1 MVNDPDKV
9 QRVPGRQLIF
19 ATAGHVDHGKT
30 SLIKQLT
37 GVQTDTLAE
46 EQQRGLTINP
56 GFAYYHGK
64 DPDDEHSHI
73 TLGFVDVP
81 GHADFIHNML
91 AGVGTV
97 EQALLVVACDDGI
110 MPQTREHVAIL
121 RLLGIRRITVALSK
135 IDRCSTDRVQQVQQ
149 ELESSL
155 LSPFSDTAYFPVS
168 SLSGEG
174 IPALND
180 HLIAEGL
187 RKPATDQPGYSQG
200 TRFLIDRAFTV
211 KGIGTVVTGALR
223 AGRLTLEDRLTL
235 TSNGDQVRVRGLRLD
250 NKQLEFA
257 HSGQRAAVNITAN
270 QEDIERGDWL
280 AETENIAA
288 VYRIDSLVELLD
300 TSTELNPNTQYHLHL
315 GASHHIVTIRRL
327 NQEKD
332 FYQIRCHEAMHAHH
346 GDRFVIRDPA
356 ARDTIGGGQVLDIFV
371 PRKGRTDDRRI
382 QQLDSRSGSFETALP
397 RLLSIAQ
404 EGVDL
409 EQFKINYNLTA
420 AAVQQ
425 LIDSAH
431 SNAVKISGYKS
442 NDFPWLLHEKFFAQ
456 HRDTI
461 IQCIREYHQQN
472 PHQQGIS
479 EANLSKQIK
488 FPGSHM
494 LLGGIVQQLV
504 ESGDLRRSGTLL
516 HLPDHA
522 ASLSSEEKEFLEKIH
537 PLLQKHGKLPPRTR
551 ELAEMTNIPLK
562 PLERILKQC
571 TQSGMLI
578 RVAPNRHYLPETIA
592 ELAEFTEKLAASADP
607 DTGFSVIQ
615 FRDASGIGR
624 NLCIDILEYFDRVG
638 FTRRDENTRF
648 LRTAKENIFG

>member
-1 MVNDPDKV
+1 MVNEPDKE
-9 QRVPGRQLIF
+9 QFESGRQLIF

-37 GVQTDTLAE
+37 GVQTDTLVE

-64 DPDDEHSHI
+64 DPDDGHSQI

-135 IDRCSTDRVQQVQQ
+135 IDRCSSDRIQQVQQ

-174 IPALND
+174 VPALND
-180 HLIAEGL
+180 HLIAEAL
-187 RKPATDQPGYSQG
+187 RKPVTGQPGHSRG

-223 AGRLTLEDRLTL
+223 SGSLTLENRLTL
-235 TSNGDQVRVRGLRLD
+235 TSNGEQVRVRGLRLD
-250 NKQLEFA
+250 NKQLDSA
-257 HSGQRAAVNITAN
+257 HSGQRAAVNITASH
-270 QEDIERGDWL
+270 EDIKRGDWL
-280 AETENIAA
+280 AETDNVAPA
-288 VYRIDSLVELLD
+288 YRIDSQVELLN

-315 GASHHIVTIRRL
+315 GASHHIVSIRRL

-356 ARDTIGGGQVLDIFV
+356 ARATIGGGQVLDIFV
-371 PRKGRTDDRRI
+371 PRKGRTDDKRI
-382 QQLDSRSGSFETALP
+382 QQLESRLGSFETALP
-397 RLLSIAQ
+397 KLLGIAQ

-420 AAVQQ
+420 AAVEQ
-425 LIDSAH
+425 LIDNEN

-442 NDFPWLLHEKFFAQ
+442 NNFPWLLHEQFFAQ
-456 HRDTI
+456 HRDSI
-461 IQCIREYHQQN
+461 ILCISEYHQQN

-488 FPGSHM
+488 FPGSHI

-504 ESGDLRRSGTLL
+504 DSGNLCRSGTLL
-516 HLPDHA
+516 HLPDHT
-522 ASLSSEEKEFLEKIH
+522 ASLSIEEKEFLEKIH
-537 PLLQKHGKLPPRTR
+537 PLLQEHGKVPPRTR
-551 ELAEMTNIPLK
+551 ELAEMTDIPLK

-592 ELAEFTEKLAASADP
+592 ELAAFTEKLAATADP
-607 DTGFSVIQ
+607 ETGFSVIQ

-648 LRTAKENIFG
+648 LRTSKENIFG